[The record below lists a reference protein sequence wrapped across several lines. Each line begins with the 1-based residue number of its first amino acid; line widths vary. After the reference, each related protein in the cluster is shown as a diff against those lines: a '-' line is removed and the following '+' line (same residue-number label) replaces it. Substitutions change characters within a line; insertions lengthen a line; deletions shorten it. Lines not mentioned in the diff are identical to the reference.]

1 MALRTHDVRRPQSCE
16 VLLIRRPIA
25 SNGPVGLESG
35 AAVPERTT
43 RTERARRALSRTW
56 PWLRW
61 GTVAVLLAVL
71 VLDLVFPPP
80 LPEAGKGVAS
90 VVTAADGTPLRAFAD
105 GEGVWR
111 YPATPGTVSP
121 LYVQALL
128 GYEDRWFDYHPGVN
142 PPALA
147 RAAGQ
152 WLRSGGIVSGG
163 STLTMQVARILEGH
177 PTRSATGKLRQMARA
192 LQLEARLSKPQIL
205 QLYLERAPFGGTIEG
220 VEAAS
225 WAYLG
230 KPAAR
235 LSHAEAALLAVL
247 PQAPSRLRPDR
258 HPEAARAARDKV
270 LARMQALGAWS
281 PEEVADARIEP
292 VVARSLQVPVHAALL
307 AQRLRQAAPAQARIA
322 TTIDANL
329 QRALEERVSAYFA
342 ALPPRT
348 SAALLVVDNTDMQ
361 ARAYI
366 GSVVFGDRE
375 RLGHVDMVRAWRS
388 PGSTLKPFL
397 YGMALDDGLI
407 HSESLLVDAP
417 QDFGGY
423 RPGNFGEAF
432 NGPVGAASALRLSL
446 NVPAVDLLDRVGAA
460 RFAARLDHAG
470 IALRFPRGARPNLA
484 LILGGTGVRLEDL
497 VGAFAAFQREGVAA
511 QVRYT
516 AQQPLVERRLLS
528 PGAAWIV
535 RDILQSSP
543 RPGQGSVA
551 FDTGSRP
558 PVAWKTG
565 TSYGFRDAWA
575 VGGTRRY
582 TVGVWVGRPD
592 GTPLPG
598 QYGALTALPL
608 LFETVDSLPRVPGD
622 ADPLPRPASVEPVEV
637 CWPLGRA
644 RADTPAALCQRRM
657 QAWQLEGAVPPTFPE
672 RGVRLWNAGR
682 ERFQVDAGTGLRL
695 SAECSKPHR
704 AEPRE
709 IARWPA
715 LLSPW
720 LPADV
725 RSAARLPPLAPDC
738 VDDGRGAAESL
749 RIEGIVDRATLMQ
762 PPGAT
767 RGLRLQ
773 VRALGTATPVQWL
786 LDGRAI
792 ARTDG
797 ARGFEHDYAL
807 AGRGEHVLTAL
818 ADSGAWAQV
827 RFRVADMDGHAR
839 PVVQGTAIASP

>member
-1 MALRTHDVRRPQSCE
+1 MTGGQGGTANCSVVARPGVRRC
-16 VLLIRRPIA
+16 LA
-25 SNGPVGLESG
+25 
-35 AAVPERTT
+35 
-43 RTERARRALSRTW
+43 
-56 PWLRW
+56 WLRW
-61 GTVAVLLAVL
+61 GAVAMLLAIL
-71 VLDLVFPPP
+71 LLDLAFPPP
-80 LPEAGKGVAS
+80 RPAANAGGAT

-105 GEGVWR
+105 DGGVWR
-111 YPATPGTVSP
+111 YPATPESVSP
-121 LYVQALL
+121 LYLEALL
-128 GYEDRWFDYHPGVN
+128 GYEDRWFYRHPGIN
-142 PPALA
+142 PLALL

-152 WLRSGGIVSGG
+152 WLRSGGVVSGG
-163 STLTMQVARILEGH
+163 STLTMQVARILDGRD
-177 PTRSATGKLRQMARA
+177 TRSLGGKLRQMARA
-192 LQLEARLSKPQIL
+192 LQLEARLSKRQIL

-230 KPAAR
+230 KPASR

-258 HPEAARAARDKV
+258 HPQAARAARDKV
-270 LARMQALGAWS
+270 LARMRALGDWS
-281 PEEVADARIEP
+281 AQDVADARIEP
-292 VVARSLQVPVHAALL
+292 VVARSLHVPVHAALL
-307 AQRLRQAAPAQARIA
+307 AQRLRQAQPGAQRIA
-322 TTIDANL
+322 TTLDADL
-329 QRALEERVSAYFA
+329 QRALEERVTAYFA

-348 SAALLVVDNTDMQ
+348 SAALLVVDNASMQ
-361 ARAYI
+361 ARAYV
-366 GSVVFGDRE
+366 GSVEFGDRD

-432 NGPVGAASALRLSL
+432 NGPVGAATALRLSL
-446 NVPAVDLLDRVGAA
+446 NVPAVDLLDRVGPA

-470 IALRFPRGARPNLA
+470 IPLRFPRGARPNLA

-497 VGAFAAFQREGVAA
+497 VGAFAAFQRGGAAA

-516 AQQPLVERRLLS
+516 PGQPLRERRVLS

-535 RDILQSSP
+535 REVLQANP
-543 RPGQGSVA
+543 RPGQARAV
-551 FDTGSRP
+551 FDTGARP

-575 VGGTRRY
+575 IGGTRRY

-598 QYGALTALPL
+598 QYGAITALPL
-608 LFETVDSLPRVPGD
+608 LFETIDSLPRAPGD
-622 ADPLPRPASVEPVEV
+622 ADPLPRPASVDRVEA
-637 CWPLGRA
+637 CWPLGLA
-644 RADTPAALCQRRM
+644 AADTPPALCQRRV
-657 QAWQLEGAVPPTFPE
+657 QAWRLDGVVPPTFAE
-672 RGVRLWNAGR
+672 RDARLWNAGR
-682 ERFQVDAGTGLRL
+682 ERFQVDAASGLRL
-695 SAECSKPHR
+695 SADCARPHPVR
-704 AEPRE
+704 TAE

-725 RSAARLPPLAPDC
+725 RRASRLPALSPDC
-738 VDDGRGAAESL
+738 APDGRGADESL
-749 RIEGIVDRATLMQ
+749 RIEGIADRATLAP
-762 PPGAT
+762 PPGGT
-767 RGLRLQ
+767 RGLRLHA
-773 VRALGTATPVQWL
+773 RALGTAAPVQWL

-792 ARTDG
+792 ARTEG
-797 ARGFEHDYAL
+797 AGGFEHDYAG
-807 AGRGEHVLTAL
+807 AGRGDHVLTAL

-827 RFRVADMDGHAR
+827 RFRVAGVGEPSAQVLEH
-839 PVVQGTAIASP
+839 VVGR